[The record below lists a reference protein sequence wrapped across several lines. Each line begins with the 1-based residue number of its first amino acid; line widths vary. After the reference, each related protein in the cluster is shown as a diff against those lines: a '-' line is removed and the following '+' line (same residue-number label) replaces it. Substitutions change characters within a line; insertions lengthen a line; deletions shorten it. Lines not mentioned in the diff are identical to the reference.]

1 MPDAGSVWRLK
12 EMAAPP
18 SDEASIFLAARQ
30 MGMAQARRTYLE
42 QASGGN
48 IRLLGRLEAL
58 LKIHDEDKDFLAAAS
73 DEVSP
78 TALEQVAEGPG
89 SKIGRYRLI
98 EVIGEG
104 GFGNVFLAEQQHP
117 IVRPVA
123 LKIVK
128 PGMDTREVVARFE
141 SERQALALMD
151 HANIAQILDGGETAS
166 GRPYFVMELVRGEP
180 ITEYCDRKCLPAR
193 ERLELFVVV
202 CRAVQHAHQK
212 GVIHRDI
219 KPSNVMVA
227 VHEGVPIVKVID
239 FGVAKAIGQQLTNKT
254 LLTGHGKII
263 GTPAYMSPEQA
274 QMTGIDI
281 DTRSDIYSLGVL
293 LYELLTGTTPIE
305 SSKLR
310 HASVAEMQRLIQ
322 EEEPP
327 RPSARVTAS
336 STTATSIAAKRGT
349 SPSHL
354 ARFVSGDL
362 DWIVMKALEKDCNRR
377 YATALGLCEDI
388 ERYLRREPILA
399 RPPSALYRLGKFSRR
414 HRSAMLSLAAVAVA
428 SILGA
433 MVAVWQAVEAT
444 KAKHDAL
451 AAAAAERIA
460 RDIAE
465 ARERETG
472 AVLEFVQKRVLAAAR
487 PKGQEGGLGREVTLR
502 RAVEASLPF
511 VSKSFADQPL
521 IEARL
526 RVTLGDSFRLLGEPR
541 IAVEQ
546 YQKARAIYS
555 ARLGPDHPDTLMS
568 MHGLASAW
576 EGLGKY
582 QEAFALRQETLKL
595 RQQKLGPDHPDT
607 LETMSSLAGS
617 YSNLGR
623 YEDALELDQKT
634 LALRKAKLGA
644 DHPQTIHS
652 MSNLALD
659 YSLLGR
665 FTDALKL
672 QEEVFRLAKM
682 NFGPEHANTLVAMIN
697 LGNTYADLHRYADAV
712 ALRQETLRLEKS
724 TWGSDHPH
732 TLTTMQN
739 LANTYGFMGRYSDAL
754 KLHQE
759 TLDLRRSKLGADHSD
774 TLKSMWGVA
783 SNLIKLGRGKEALPV
798 MDNCL
803 ERAIRTPG
811 DPRIIPGVLDTR
823 FRYFENAKDVA
834 GCRQSADLW
843 EKLRRTDST
852 SLYTAA
858 AYRAVLARV
867 IHDSDKSPDAAKL
880 ADVEADRAMDWLN
893 KAVAAGFSD
902 KPKLLKDKDF
912 QLLKDR
918 ADFHGLLTAR

>member
-1 MPDAGSVWRLK
+1 MV
-12 EMAAPP
+12 APP
-18 SDEASIFLAARQ
+18 FDEAAIFLAARQ
-30 MGMAQARRTYLE
+30 IGIAQTRRTYLE
-42 QASGGN
+42 QACSGN
-48 IRLLGRLEAL
+48 AQLRARLEAL

-73 DEVSP
+73 DEMC
-78 TALEQVAEGPG
+78 AIAEEQVAEGPG
-89 SKIGRYRLI
+89 SKIGRYGLL

-104 GFGNVFLAEQQHP
+104 GFGKVFLAEQQYP
-117 IVRPVA
+117 ILRNVA

-193 ERLELFVVV
+193 ERLELFVIV

-227 VHEGVPIVKVID
+227 VHEGVPVVKVID

-254 LLTGHGKII
+254 LLTGYGKII
-263 GTPAYMSPEQA
+263 GTPSYMSPEQA
-274 QMTGIDI
+274 QMTGLDV

-305 SSKLR
+305 SSKL
-310 HASVAEMQRLIQ
+310 HHVGVAEMQRLIQ
-322 EEEPP
+322 EEEPL

-336 STTATSIAAKRGT
+336 STTATMVAAKRGT
-349 SPSHL
+349 SPGHL

-362 DWIVMKALEKDCNRR
+362 DWIVMKSLEKDRNRR

-388 ERYLRREPILA
+388 ERHLRGEPILA

-414 HRSAMLSLAAVAVA
+414 HRSAMLSLAAVALA

-433 MVAVWQAVEAT
+433 LVAVWQAVEAT
-444 KAKHDAL
+444 RAKQNAL

-460 RDIAE
+460 RDTAE
-465 ARERETG
+465 ARETETR
-472 AVLEFVQKRVLAAAR
+472 AVLEFVQNRVLAAAR
-487 PKGQEGGLGREVTLR
+487 PKGQEGGLGRDVTLR

-526 RVTLGDSFRLLGEPR
+526 RVTLGDSFRLLGDPK
-541 IAVEQ
+541 IALDQ

-555 ARLGPDHPDTLMS
+555 ARLGPDHPDTLTS
-568 MHGLASAW
+568 MHGVASAW
-576 EGLGKY
+576 AGLGMY

-623 YEDALELDQKT
+623 YDDALNLDRET
-634 LALRKAKLGA
+634 LTLRKAKFGA
-644 DHPQTIHS
+644 DHLQTIHS

-665 FTDALKL
+665 FAEALQL
-672 QEEVFRLAKM
+672 QEEVLRLVKAK
-682 NFGPEHANTLVAMIN
+682 FGPEHADTLTAMLN
-697 LGNTYADLHRYADAV
+697 LANSYSGLHRYADAV
-712 ALRQETLRLEKS
+712 ALRQETLHLQKS
-724 TWGSDHPH
+724 TLGADHPN

-739 LANTYGFMGRYSDAL
+739 LANAYGFMGRYSDAL
-754 KLHQE
+754 KLHHE
-759 TLDLRRSKLGADHSD
+759 ALDLRRVKLGPNHSD
-774 TLKSMWGVA
+774 TLMSMWGVA
-783 SNLIKLGRGKEALPV
+783 SNLIKLDRGKEAVPV
-798 MDNCL
+798 IDDCL
-803 ERAIRTPG
+803 ERALRTPG
-811 DPRIIPGVLDTR
+811 DPRITPGLLDMR
-823 FRYFENAKDVA
+823 FRYFETAKDVA
-834 GCRQSADLW
+834 GCRQSAVLW
-843 EKLRRTDST
+843 ENLGRTDGPG
-852 SLYTAA
+852 LYTAA
-858 AYRAVLARV
+858 AYRAALARL
-867 IHDSDKSPDAAKL
+867 IRDGDKSPDAGKL
-880 ADVEADRAMDWLN
+880 ADVEADRAMDWLK
-893 KAVAAGFSD
+893 KAVAAGFYDKAKLVSD
-902 KPKLLKDKDF
+902 KDL
-912 QLLKDR
+912 QLLRNR
-918 ADFHGLLTAR
+918 ADFRHLLAGP